1 MAALFQYAASLT
13 ADAPRRYNET
23 MITKVTEENLM
34 QAAAVHAEA
43 WRASHASFCSPEF
56 VAAHTAQRQAEYI
69 RGEMAKG
76 KVFWLL
82 ADGAPVGVVSVCG
95 SLIENLYVLPAAQ
108 GKGYGTRLL
117 RYAQEQC
124 AGVPALWVLS
134 TNERA
139 QRLYLREG
147 FRFTGERKALSASLS
162 ELQMT
167 KGSRV

>member
-1 MAALFQYAASLT
+1 
-13 ADAPRRYNET
+13 
-23 MITKVTEENLM
+23 M

-56 VAAHTAQRQAEYI
+56 VAAHTAQPQAEYI
-69 RGEMAKG
+69 RSERAKG
-76 KVFWLL
+76 RAFWLL

-95 SLIENLYVLPAAQ
+95 SLIENPYVLPAAQ

-147 FRFTGERKALSASLS
+147 LRFTGERKALSASLS

-167 KGSRV
+167 KESRV